1 MNEQRTE
8 EQQEMPTGPPEGAPP
23 AVPKVDLNT
32 ASADELAQLP
42 GIGPQMAK
50 RIIEYREEVCPFEE
64 SEDLMAVPGIARETY
79 RRLADRLTVS
89 LAAQPPVEEG
99 KPQPTVEE
107 VEERIPAMKAEIE
120 AVSTTLLGTP
130 PGEGEGPPP
139 PTEPEPPAEEERA
152 EAEKPSSREPPPS
165 REVPPEVRPP
175 AVAPPSAPSAWRGSF
190 TWLAAASLI
199 GAVMGAILALLVI
212 GGINGTLDL
221 NQRTAVAEL
230 RAEADRMGRQAA
242 TLQTD
247 LDGLRERLD
256 ALEGLTGRLDD
267 AERDIEDL
275 DSGLAE
281 AQADIAALDARAD
294 ALNEDIATVRAAAH
308 RFDAFLDGLRDLLFE
323 FQGAPP
329 TPTPVPSEVEG
340 PTVTPTATPRP
351 TRTPRATP
359 TPDQ

>member
-8 EQQEMPTGPPEGAPP
+8 EQQE
-23 AVPKVDLNT
+23 VPKIDLNT
-32 ASADELAQLP
+32 ATVEELTQLLR
-42 GIGPQMAK
+42 IGLKMAR
-50 RIIEYREEVCPFEE
+50 RIIEYRETVGPFGKP
-64 SEDLMAVPGIARETY
+64 EDLTAVPGIGGETY

-89 LAAQPPVEEG
+89 AAAQPPVEKG

-107 VEERIPAMKAEIE
+107 VEERIPAMKAGSN
-120 AVSTTLLGTP
+120 AVSTALPEIPSVEEERLP
-130 PGEGEGPPP
+130 VEGEETLPL
-139 PTEPEPPAEEERA
+139 TEPEPPVEEERA
-152 EAEKPSSREPPPS
+152 EVEGPPARKPPPLQK
-165 REVPPEVRPP
+165 VLPEVERPP
-175 AVAPPSAPSAWRGSF
+175 AVAPPPAPSAWRGGF

-230 RAEADRMGRQAA
+230 RAEADRLGRQAG
-242 TLQTD
+242 TLKTD
-247 LDGLRERLD
+247 LDGLRQRLD

-267 AERDIEDL
+267 AEQDIEDL

-294 ALNEDIATVRAAAH
+294 ALNEDIAAVRAAAH

-329 TPTPVPSEVEG
+329 TPTPVPSKVEE

-359 TPDQ
+359 TPGK